1 MSAPGGSFYEKILPI
16 DTVRPRVY
24 LLRATFSRETDMP
37 WNPRVKSALDELL
50 RTAGRESAGY
60 DGANPPAA
68 VFDFDDTC
76 IFGDIGEQALRRQ
89 IDNLVF
95 GLLPDHFDRLL
106 PREPAGATHL
116 PASYGGARIADLA
129 ADLADHY
136 AHLRADLPAMGALQ
150 PPNAIRERPDYV
162 DFVVK
167 MNLLFDALIDTPGVG
182 KAWVYPWTARFFA
195 GLDRA
200 TVRAMAME
208 AWASACVAPIGERVL
223 ASPPGF
229 VSRAGAQRVSIRTGV
244 RALPEMAWLFEALRD
259 AGFDAYVVTASLE
272 DVVSPTASHVYGIDE
287 ACVFGMRTIMENGRY
302 TDAVDER
309 DGYAITF
316 GPGKTRIIENFVGR
330 APLLVAGDSDTDH
343 HMLTVFPE
351 TRVRLVIDRG
361 QGGAMAELRARGERG
376 EDGVVVQRRDERA
389 GAFVARER

>member
-1 MSAPGGSFYEKILPI
+1 
-16 DTVRPRVY
+16 
-24 LLRATFSRETDMP
+24 MP

-89 IDNLVF
+89 IDDLVF
-95 GLLPDHFDRLL
+95 GLDPDHFDRLL
-106 PREPAGATHL
+106 PRAPCGATHM
-116 PASYGGARIADLA
+116 PANHGGARIADIA

-136 AHLRADLPAMGALQ
+136 ARLHADFSAMGTAK
-150 PPNAIRERPDYV
+150 PPAFIRERAEYI

-167 MNLLFDALIDTPGVG
+167 MNLLFDGLIDTPGVG

-200 TVRAMAME
+200 AVRAMGLE
-208 AWASACVAPIGERVL
+208 AWDEASVAPIGVRAL
-223 ASPPGF
+223 ASPAHF
-229 VSRAGAQRVSIRTGV
+229 ASRAGAQAFSIRTGI
-244 RALPEMAWLFEALRD
+244 RALPEIAWLMNALRD
-259 AGFDAYVVTASLE
+259 AGFDVFVVTASLE
-272 DVVSPTASHVYGIDE
+272 DVVAPTAARVYDIDE
-287 ACVFGMRTIMENGRY
+287 THVFGMRTIMDGDRY
-302 TDAVDER
+302 TDVADER

-343 HMLTVFPE
+343 HMLTAYPE

-361 QGGAMAELRARGERG
+361 QGGAMAELRARGARG
-376 EDGVVVQRRDERA
+376 EDGIVVQRRDERA
-389 GAFVARER
+389 GTFTPES